1 MNVWLKRSLI
11 LLVVVILVFGWVLHF
26 HNEKV
31 AAHLPKWAWL
41 QTSVKKLG
49 IQEAAAKEEGDEDP
63 DNTKNEVP
71 VHTVTVSVATMHQY
85 IDGIGAI
92 GPRPARAGQMAGSA
106 NLASPVAGVVA
117 KVLCQAGQ
125 QVHANDPVIQ
135 LDDRLAKSAEEQAAA
150 GLAQAQASLAALK
163 ATPRPDQLQIAE
175 LNVGKAKAALEFAQ
189 KGYERQKLL
198 AANEGVSGKSVD
210 QAKMELGA
218 AENDLAVSQK
228 QLALLKSSPT
238 PEELHAEQAKVAQAQ
253 AALATAKTQ
262 RQMMTIKSPI
272 DATVMAVSINPGESV
287 DTTRTLVQ
295 LISMDRLQVAVDVPA
310 NQLPQKVEGLPAEIL
325 LTSAPATEGAEPL
338 MGKVAFVSPQ
348 VDVRN
353 GSVMVGVDLPAG
365 STLRPGLSVRV
376 RIIVAEHKDCL
387 VVPGEAVVTD
397 ENGDNVVAVI
407 EGEQRDESGA
417 FAQATHKA
425 VKAGI
430 EENGMI
436 EISADGISEGT
447 KVVTAGAFGLP
458 AASRVKLLD

>member
-11 LLVVVILVFGWVLHF
+11 LLVVVILVLGWVLHF
-26 HNEKV
+26 HNDKV
-31 AAHLPKWAWL
+31 TAHLPKWAWL

-49 IQEAAAKEEGDEDP
+49 MKEAAKPEEDEDP

-71 VHTVTVSVATMHQY
+71 VHMATVTSATLHKY
-85 IDGIGAI
+85 IDGIGVV
-92 GPRPARAGQMAGSA
+92 GPKPARAGEMSGSA

-125 QVHANDPVIQ
+125 KVHANDPVIE

-163 ATPRPDQLQIAE
+163 ATPRPDQLQIAQ
-175 LNVGKAKAALEFAQ
+175 LNVDKARTALEFAQ

-198 AANEGVSGKSVD
+198 AVNEGVSGKSVD
-210 QAKMELGA
+210 QAKMEVGA

-228 QLALLKSSPT
+228 QLAILKSSPT

-253 AALATAKTQ
+253 AALATAQTQ

-272 DATVMAVSINPGESV
+272 DATVMLISVNPGESV
-287 DTTRTLVQ
+287 DTTKTLVQ
-295 LISMDRLQVAVDVPA
+295 LIAMDRLQVDVDVPA
-310 NQLPQKVEGLPAEIL
+310 NQVTEKVEELSAEIL
-325 LTSAPATEGAEPL
+325 LTSAPAAEGTEPII
-338 MGKVAFVSPQ
+338 GKVAFVSPQ

-353 GSVMVGVDLPAG
+353 GSVMVGIDLPAG
-365 STLRPGLSVRV
+365 SSLRPGLSVRV

-387 VVPGEAVVTD
+387 VVPREAVVTD
-397 ENGDNVVAVI
+397 ENGDSVISVI
-407 EGEQRDESGA
+407 EGEKRDESGA
-417 FAQATHKA
+417 FAQATHKS
-425 VKAGI
+425 VKVGL
-430 EENGMI
+430 EENGII

-447 KVVTAGAFGLP
+447 KVVAAGAFGLP

>member
-1 MNVWLKRSLI
+1 
-11 LLVVVILVFGWVLHF
+11 
-26 HNEKV
+26 
-31 AAHLPKWAWL
+31 
-41 QTSVKKLG
+41 
-49 IQEAAAKEEGDEDP
+49 
-63 DNTKNEVP
+63 
-71 VHTVTVSVATMHQY
+71 
-85 IDGIGAI
+85 
-92 GPRPARAGQMAGSA
+92 
-106 NLASPVAGVVA
+106 VAGVVA

-387 VVPGEAVVTD
+387 VVPREAVVTD